1 MRAVEHVV
9 RSFLSEEVIDPRTKI
24 PVKKVVVN
32 LGCGL
37 FVFPPFY
44 SSIGSRYS
52 IIDHSTLSIR
62 ISIAY

>member
-37 FVFPPFY
+37 FVPPPNQNIPQLIVVLLLFE
-44 SSIGSRYS
+44 SKSN
-52 IIDHSTLSIR
+52 TKF
-62 ISIAY
+62 

>member
-9 RSFLSEEVIDPRTKI
+9 RSFLSEEVIDPWTKI

-37 FVFPPFY
+37 FVLPPF
-44 SSIGSRYS
+44 
-52 IIDHSTLSIR
+52 TLTFAQDIL
-62 ISIAY
+62 

>member
-37 FVFPPFY
+37 FVLPPLY
-44 SSIGSRYS
+44 SYICSRYF
-52 IIDHSTLSIR
+52 IIDYSTLSVR

>member
-37 FVFPPFY
+37 FVLPPPLLLHLLKIFY
-44 SSIGSRYS
+44 
-52 IIDHSTLSIR
+52 H
-62 ISIAY
+62 

>member
-9 RSFLSEEVIDPRTKI
+9 RSFLLEEVIDPRTKI

-37 FVFPPFY
+37 FVPPLILHLPKIF
-44 SSIGSRYS
+44 
-52 IIDHSTLSIR
+52 HN
-62 ISIAY
+62 